1 MVRKTAEKK
10 AKVFVVTSGKGG
22 VGKSTVTGNLGA
34 ALAALGNEV
43 IIVDMDIGLRNMDI
57 LLGVESRVVFNI
69 IDVAENACRIDQ
81 ALVRSK
87 ASPSLRLLPASQ
99 TKNKDDLREKD
110 AHAIIDLLKG
120 MCDYILIDCPAGIE
134 AGFRHSVSAADE
146 AFVVVNPEVSS
157 IRDSDRV
164 IGMLDALSTRV
175 PANLVVN
182 RYKPD
187 LVKRG
192 DQLAIDDITE
202 ILSIPLAGIILETE
216 NVVRGANRGE
226 LVPADSVE
234 GQVFH
239 DIARRMMGENVSVRV
254 DFDEKKHS
262 LASSL
267 KSLRRL
273 FSSAAC

>member
-1 MVRKTAEKK
+1 MNPAAVKK
-10 AKVFVVTSGKGG
+10 GKVFVTTSGKGG

-69 IDVAENACRIDQ
+69 IDVADNACRVDQ

-87 ASPSLRLLPASQ
+87 FAPNLRLLPASQ

-110 AHAIIDLLKG
+110 AHAIIELLRE
-120 MCDYILIDCPAGIE
+120 MADYILIDCPAGIE
-134 AGFRHSVSAADE
+134 SGFRHSISAADE
-146 AFVVVNPEVSS
+146 ALVVVNPEVSS

-164 IGMLDALSTRV
+164 VGMLESMTKRV
-175 PANLVVN
+175 PSRLLIN
-182 RYKPD
+182 RYKPE

-192 DQLAIDDITE
+192 DQMSIDDICE
-202 ILSIPLAGIILETE
+202 ILSIDLIGVIPETE
-216 NVVRGANRGE
+216 NVVKGANRGE
-226 LVPADSVE
+226 LVPANTPE
-234 GQVFH
+234 GVIFTE
-239 DIARRMMGENVSVRV
+239 IARRMTGETVPVKV
-254 DFDEKKHS
+254 DFEEKKNG
-262 LASSL
+262 LAASF